1 MWKLKF
7 LLEIYG
13 KTLSPLDTPG
23 GRNKKK
29 ALNNPRL
36 LSRFGRGRIMLFEKN
51 KQLST
56 HRFGE
61 LELVDK
67 SLFFLC
73 TNRRD
78 N

>member
-1 MWKLKF
+1 MASSVV
-7 LLEIYG
+7 LED
-13 KTLSPLDTPG
+13 LD
-23 GRNKKK
+23 KKK
-29 ALNNPRL
+29 VLNKARV
-36 LSRFGRGRIMLFEKN
+36 LSRFGRGKFMIFEKN

-67 SLFFLC
+67 SLFFIC

>member
-1 MWKLKF
+1 
-7 LLEIYG
+7 
-13 KTLSPLDTPG
+13 
-23 GRNKKK
+23 
-29 ALNNPRL
+29 
-36 LSRFGRGRIMLFEKN
+36 MLVEKN

-56 HRFGE
+56 HKFGE